1 MLTHGSHGTVF
12 GKMLQFFTDPDENCM
27 LGYGALGSLPIPLW
41 TANFNFLGC
50 QTFNAMVHLVLS

>member
-27 LGYGALGSLPIPLW
+27 LEYGALGSLPIPLW
-41 TANFNFLGC
+41 TANFNFF
-50 QTFNAMVHLVLS
+50 QAVKHLMQ